1 MNGMNETMNIS
12 TLTDEWM
19 KEINK
24 SMKENKPEKS
34 PQSLSAS
41 QRNEFGIQRPLLHWY
56 SSSLEKKM
64 F

>member
-41 QRNEFGIQRPLLHWY
+41 QRKEFGIQRPLLHWY
-56 SSSLEKKM
+56 SSSLEK
-64 F
+64 